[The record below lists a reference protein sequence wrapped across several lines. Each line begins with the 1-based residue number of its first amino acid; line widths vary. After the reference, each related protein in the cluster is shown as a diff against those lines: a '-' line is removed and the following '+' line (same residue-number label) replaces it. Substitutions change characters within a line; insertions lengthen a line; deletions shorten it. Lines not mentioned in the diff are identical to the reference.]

1 MQILAVFVN
10 FLEFGVNI
18 CKILEI
24 KDTFRILQTFSLPL
38 FIFKKCQQTLNGEN
52 LCKILDFSVGFR
64 ILHEYSPVSLCARH
78 QLMHALSSLFFV
90 VVYIF
95 VNI

>member
-1 MQILAVFVN
+1 MHKDFFWKIF
-10 FLEFGVNI
+10 EFGVNI

-24 KDTFRILQTFSLPL
+24 KDTFRILQTFSVPL

-64 ILHEYSPVSLCARH
+64 ILHEYSPVSLHVRH
-78 QLMHALSSLFFV
+78 QLTFSV
-90 VVYIF
+90 VCFLLWCIYL
-95 VNI
+95 